1 MYLSIENYTLDI
13 FIKIVGDLLSAEYI
27 KNKNIKD

>member
-1 MYLSIENYTLDI
+1 MYLSIENYTLDT
-13 FIKIVGDLLSAEYI
+13 FIKFLGDLFSAECI